1 MFDNIRCFNSVVQST
16 HVFVD
21 KCMGVVAA
29 FEGRI
34 GMFIDGQ
41 IYPPLDNVEV
51 TVIDPDKV
59 LVAEVFSNDAG
70 QFR

>member
-1 MFDNIRCFNSVVQST
+1 MWSDLFA
-16 HVFVD
+16 D

-29 FEGRI
+29 FEGRV

-41 IYPPLDNVEV
+41 INPPLDGVDV
-51 TVIDPDKV
+51 TVTSPDGVKITEV
-59 LVAEVFSNDAG
+59 LSNETG

>member
-1 MFDNIRCFNSVVQST
+1 MFS
-16 HVFVD
+16 D

-41 IYPPLDNVEV
+41 IHPPLDGVDV
-51 TVIDPDKV
+51 TVTSPDGIKITEV
-59 LVAEVFSNDAG
+59 LSDEAG
-70 QFR
+70 EFR

>member
-1 MFDNIRCFNSVVQST
+1 MFSNFNKSCMFS
-16 HVFVD
+16 D

-41 IYPPLDNVEV
+41 IHPPLDGVDV
-51 TVIDPDKV
+51 TVTSPDGIKITEV
-59 LVAEVFSNDAG
+59 LSDEAG
-70 QFR
+70 EFR

>member
-1 MFDNIRCFNSVVQST
+1 MFL
-16 HVFVD
+16 D

-29 FEGRI
+29 FEGRV

-41 IYPPLDNVEV
+41 IHPPLDGVDV
-51 TVIDPDKV
+51 TVTSPDGVK
-59 LVAEVFSNDAG
+59 VAEVWSNEAG

>member
-1 MFDNIRCFNSVVQST
+1 MISVLNDWLC
-16 HVFVD
+16 VFAD

-29 FEGRI
+29 FEGRV

-41 IYPPLDNVEV
+41 IHPPQDSVEV
-51 TVIDPDKV
+51 TIMNPDGVK
-59 LVAEVFSNDAG
+59 VAEVFSNEDG